1 MFEPTR
7 ILRNEH
13 DVILRGLDILDS
25 CAERLRDG
33 ERVAPENLASLIEFF
48 RLYADKTHHGKEEAL
63 LFPAMIEK
71 GFSRESGPIHCM
83 LADHEQNRA
92 LVGQMV
98 EALNDYRGGDRSAA
112 VRFAGAAEGYSYV
125 LREHI
130 QKENLVLF
138 NMAEQVLP
146 PTEEPALLAKFHDV
160 DRNQIGEAEINR
172 LIGILGSVEEA
183 VLELSK

>member
-7 ILRNEH
+7 ILRDEH
-13 DVILRGLDILDS
+13 DVILAGLDLLEA
-25 CAERLRDG
+25 CAEKLQAG
-33 ERVAPENLASLIEFF
+33 EAVPPDTLDSLIEFF
-48 RLYADKTHHGKEEAL
+48 RLFADKTHHGKEEEL

-83 LADHEQNRA
+83 LTEHDQNRVLTKRMIQA
-92 LVGQMV
+92 ST
-98 EALNDYRGGDRSAA
+98 EYRAGDNSAA
-112 VRFAGAAEGYSYV
+112 LRFAEAADQYISG

-146 PTEEPALLAKFHDV
+146 AAEEPALLARFHDV
-160 DRNQIGEAEINR
+160 DRNQIGEAEIAR
-172 LIGILGSVEEA
+172 LKGILTQVQISIPA
-183 VLELSK
+183 R